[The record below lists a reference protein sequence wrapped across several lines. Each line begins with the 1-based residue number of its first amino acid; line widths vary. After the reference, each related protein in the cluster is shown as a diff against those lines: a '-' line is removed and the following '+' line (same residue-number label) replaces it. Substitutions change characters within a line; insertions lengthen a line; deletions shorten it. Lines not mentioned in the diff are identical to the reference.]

1 MSTST
6 WAQYQ
11 IEQAQAQA
19 TAGNIPNNAW
29 GDWATFQTDLNTA
42 FADPNKAQNALNQ
55 PFQWIT
61 PSQTAHPT

>member
-1 MSTST
+1 MTEGAPGV

-29 GDWATFQTDLNTA
+29 GDWTTFQTDLDTA
-42 FADPNKAQNALNQ
+42 FADPNKARNTLNEMET
-55 PFQWIT
+55 IT
-61 PSQTAHPT
+61 H